1 MDYIADSSL
10 LILHRDT
17 KLRQFLIKLTH
28 KKIEED
34 KGEGEDE
41 ILKAMKGGGQDD
53 EESDDD
59 EEQGYWLDNSKID
72 DLCVNFGVAP
82 YVTEEKWK
90 EAQQKQK
97 MEDIN
102 NLDKDKTESLMDPTG
117 DNNSGELLPGDEEG
131 GATKQTSQEEDEQ
144 YYTAFNK
151 AFVKQQFEDVIKS
164 NGDVVE
170 FDKILET
177 ELRKKMF
184 NISNEKKSKG
194 NRSYT
199 KLRKRLEIDHD
210 ELKRVMDE
218 YKKKLFI
225 KQKYLEYKSNA
236 QD

>member
-90 EAQQKQK
+90 EAQQK
-97 MEDIN
+97 
-102 NLDKDKTESLMDPTG
+102 
-117 DNNSGELLPGDEEG
+117 
-131 GATKQTSQEEDEQ
+131 
-144 YYTAFNK
+144 
-151 AFVKQQFEDVIKS
+151 
-164 NGDVVE
+164 
-170 FDKILET
+170 
-177 ELRKKMF
+177 
-184 NISNEKKSKG
+184 
-194 NRSYT
+194 
-199 KLRKRLEIDHD
+199 
-210 ELKRVMDE
+210 
-218 YKKKLFI
+218 
-225 KQKYLEYKSNA
+225 
-236 QD
+236 